1 MIATYAQ
8 INLGTYKKTLTD
20 EFEANLV
27 TELQLKTEKVIK
39 VQQLKSIYSGNN
51 GDLHKKIKIFTL
63 AYDRKTS
70 KISKIFENS
79 FINFKVGVA
88 EASK

>member
-39 VQQLKSIYSGNN
+39 V
-51 GDLHKKIKIFTL
+51 
-63 AYDRKTS
+63 
-70 KISKIFENS
+70 
-79 FINFKVGVA
+79 
-88 EASK
+88 

>member
-1 MIATYAQ
+1 
-8 INLGTYKKTLTD
+8 
-20 EFEANLV
+20 
-27 TELQLKTEKVIK
+27 
-39 VQQLKSIYSGNN
+39 LKSIYSGNN

-70 KISKIFENS
+70 KISKIFENG